1 MGEIGGARGRG
12 KSPLKNGGA
21 VAKCVLGGISSG
33 IKKEVETF
41 LVHVSLS
48 FSNRNT
54 RCPYPDRHVLLC
66 FLLTQKN
73 HFLLCNSN
81 NGNLP

>member
-1 MGEIGGARGRG
+1 MGEIGGAKGRG

-21 VAKCVLGGISSG
+21 AAKCVLGGISSG

-48 FSNRNT
+48 FPTATLARE
-54 RCPYPDRHVLLC
+54 
-66 FLLTQKN
+66 
-73 HFLLCNSN
+73 NSVSISRQARASW
-81 NGNLP
+81 LSAADSKE

>member
-1 MGEIGGARGRG
+1 MGEIGGAKGRG

-21 VAKCVLGGISSG
+21 AAKCVLGGISSG

-48 FSNRNT
+48 FPTATLARE
-54 RCPYPDRHVLLC
+54 
-66 FLLTQKN
+66 KN
-73 HFLLCNSN
+73 SVSISRQARASWLSAADSKE
-81 NGNLP
+81 